1 MPGSIKLFEER
12 GLSFPSSS
20 IEYISVFKELKY
32 TVFDT
37 ETSLIKKDSNVYVDI
52 PEFILGI
59 AFDFSAYG
67 SYLNK
72 TLMHSKIDTAM
83 IKGYIIVGHN
93 LPFDMNV
100 IGFIPDH
107 ETMIWDT
114 ALFHYLFTSQRDT
127 FPSLEHTAKCWLGT
141 TDNKE
146 SEVSE
151 MIKAGIDPKD
161 IPQEKLAEY
170 CKTDVEITK
179 DIFIKQFEAFMKAN
193 RVWQEMIINQMHW
206 LKNVY
211 CMSKVGL
218 QLDEPRILT
227 SIDAI
232 DKELMTLEDKCTE
245 YMREV
250 YELYARSLLGP
261 TMAFELGFKVNP
273 MSNKQIEHMLWG
285 SKFNVHIY
293 EEAGV
298 YKTGSKAGSVKFKKK
313 EVEINKPGI
322 PGSGADSKTIK
333 EYIGSGKA
341 GIAGAPK
348 KDFLENLLELRDLT
362 KTKTTYFEGYMSQ
375 ADNHGIIHSE
385 MKHVGTPTGRL
396 SSTKPNIQNL
406 KGDE

>member
-1 MPGSIKLFEER
+1 LFEES

-20 IEYISVFKELKY
+20 IEYTNAFKELKY
-32 TVFDT
+32 LVYDT

-52 PEFILGI
+52 PEFVLGGTYARSFNVCTTDKTIMYSEVNSTAIL
-59 AFDFSAYG
+59 
-67 SYLNK
+67 
-72 TLMHSKIDTAM
+72 
-83 IKGYIIVGHN
+83 GYIIVGHN

-141 TDNKE
+141 SDNKE

-179 DIFIKQFEAFMKAN
+179 DVFIKQFEAFMKASP
-193 RVWQEMIINQMHW
+193 VWQEMIINQMNW

-250 YELYARSLLGP
+250 YELFARSHLMPYAGR
-261 TMAFELGFKVNP
+261 AFKLGFKVNP

-285 SKFNVHIY
+285 GKFNVFIY

-313 EVEINKPGI
+313 EIEINI
-322 PGSGADSKTIK
+322 PTILGSGADSKTIK
-333 EYIGSGKA
+333 EYISSGKA
-341 GIAGAPK
+341 MAIK
-348 KDFLENLLELRDLT
+348 KNFLENLLELRDLT